1 MRTEEYIPKRVK
13 ELCSKHKVSKYRLA
27 QLTDM
32 SQTALGNIIKK
43 ESIPTIPT
51 LERICDAFGIS
62 LAQFFAGDGMRPDL
76 TDEQEEILET
86 WDNLNADERRIFNE
100 LREIFEEIGEAVQL
114 YLIDCFPFFYALS
127 TAEESSEDT

>member
-1 MRTEEYIPKRVK
+1 MRTEDYIPKRVK

-32 SQTALGNIIKK
+32 SQTALGNIIKQ

-86 WDNLNADERRIFNE
+86 WDNLSADERRILVNFV
-100 LREIFEEIGEAVQL
+100 R
-114 YLIDCFPFFYALS
+114 ALKK
-127 TAEESSEDT
+127 

>member
-1 MRTEEYIPKRVK
+1 
-13 ELCSKHKVSKYRLA
+13 
-27 QLTDM
+27 M

-86 WDNLNADERRIFNE
+86 WDNLNTDERRILMNFVRS
-100 LREIFEEIGEAVQL
+100 LKK
-114 YLIDCFPFFYALS
+114 
-127 TAEESSEDT
+127 

>member
-1 MRTEEYIPKRVK
+1 MRTEDYIPKRVK
-13 ELCSKHKVSKYRLA
+13 ELCSKLKVSKYRLA

-86 WDNLNADERRIFNE
+86 WDNLNADERRILMNFVRS
-100 LREIFEEIGEAVQL
+100 LKK
-114 YLIDCFPFFYALS
+114 
-127 TAEESSEDT
+127 

>member
-1 MRTEEYIPKRVK
+1 MRTEDYIPKRVK

-32 SQTALGNIIKK
+32 SQTALGNIIKQ

-86 WDNLNADERRIFNE
+86 WDNLNADERRILMILSILVDTFISKIS
-100 LREIFEEIGEAVQL
+100 LPMQPVPEIRSISGA
-114 YLIDCFPFFYALS
+114 
-127 TAEESSEDT
+127 

>member
-1 MRTEEYIPKRVK
+1 MALIFILVCGSNKCIAEQKRGVIYLRTEDYIPKRVK

-86 WDNLNADERRIFNE
+86 WDNLNADERRILMNFVRS
-100 LREIFEEIGEAVQL
+100 LKK
-114 YLIDCFPFFYALS
+114 
-127 TAEESSEDT
+127 

>member
-32 SQTALGNIIKK
+32 SQTALANIMNKK
-43 ESIPTIPT
+43 SIPTVPT

-62 LAQFFAGDGMRPDL
+62 IAQFFAGDGMRPDL
-76 TDEQEEILET
+76 TDEQGELLEICLKKEVLLGLLMEQNQEKC
-86 WDNLNADERRIFNE
+86 WF
-100 LREIFEEIGEAVQL
+100 
-114 YLIDCFPFFYALS
+114 S
-127 TAEESSEDT
+127 

>member
-51 LERICDAFGIS
+51 LERICDAFGIT
-62 LAQFFAGDGMRPDL
+62 LTEFFSVVESG
-76 TDEQEEILET
+76 
-86 WDNLNADERRIFNE
+86 ER
-100 LREIFEEIGEAVQL
+100 EAVVLTHEQAEML
-114 YLIDCFPFFYALS
+114 EKWSALRPEQKEAVVHLLS
-127 TAEESSEDT
+127 TMP

>member
-1 MRTEEYIPKRVK
+1 MRTEDYIPKRVK
-13 ELCSKHKVSKYRLA
+13 ELCNKHKVSKYRLA

-86 WDNLNADERRIFNE
+86 WDNLNADERRILMNFVRT
-100 LREIFEEIGEAVQL
+100 LKK
-114 YLIDCFPFFYALS
+114 
-127 TAEESSEDT
+127 

>member
-1 MRTEEYIPKRVK
+1 MRTEDYIPKRVK

-62 LAQFFAGDGMRPDL
+62 
-76 TDEQEEILET
+76 
-86 WDNLNADERRIFNE
+86 WDNLNADERRILMNFVKS
-100 LREIFEEIGEAVQL
+100 LKK
-114 YLIDCFPFFYALS
+114 
-127 TAEESSEDT
+127 

>member
-32 SQTALGNIIKK
+32 SQTALANIMNKK
-43 ESIPTIPT
+43 SIPTVPT

-62 LAQFFAGDGMRPDL
+62 IAQFFAGEGRRPDL
-76 TDEQEEILET
+76 SKEQREIIET
-86 WDNLNADERRIFNE
+86 WDELGREERRI
-100 LREIFEEIGEAVQL
+100 
-114 YLIDCFPFFYALS
+114 LIQFVRSLKNK
-127 TAEESSEDT
+127 

>member
-32 SQTALGNIIKK
+32 SQTALANIMNKK
-43 ESIPTIPT
+43 SIPTVPT

-62 LAQFFAGDGMRPDL
+62 IAQFFAGDGML
-76 TDEQEEILET
+76 ITGT
-86 WDNLNADERRIFNE
+86 RRYKNDGNKVNQGSVMIQN
-100 LREIFEEIGEAVQL
+100 
-114 YLIDCFPFFYALS
+114 
-127 TAEESSEDT
+127 

>member
-32 SQTALGNIIKK
+32 SQTALANIMNKK
-43 ESIPTIPT
+43 SIPTVPT

-62 LAQFFAGDGMRPDL
+62 IAQFFAGDGMRPDL
-76 TDEQEEILET
+76 TDEQGELLEI
-86 WDNLNADERRIFNE
+86 WDDLNADE
-100 LREIFEEIGEAVQL
+100 LRKDAEEVRGSS
-114 YLIDCFPFFYALS
+114 LIVSDKTGFPFSMHSY
-127 TAEESSEDT
+127 DHGK

>member
-1 MRTEEYIPKRVK
+1 MRTEDYIPKRVK
-13 ELCSKHKVSKYRLA
+13 ELCSKHKVSKSRLA

-32 SQTALGNIIKK
+32 SQTALGNIIKQ

-62 LAQFFAGDGMRPDL
+62 LAQFFSGDGMRPDL

-86 WDNLNADERRIFNE
+86 WDNLNADERRILMNFVRS
-100 LREIFEEIGEAVQL
+100 LKK
-114 YLIDCFPFFYALS
+114 
-127 TAEESSEDT
+127 

>member
-1 MRTEEYIPKRVK
+1 MRTEDYIPKRVK

-86 WDNLNADERRIFNE
+86 WDNLNADERRILMNFMRS
-100 LREIFEEIGEAVQL
+100 LKK
-114 YLIDCFPFFYALS
+114 
-127 TAEESSEDT
+127 

>member
-32 SQTALGNIIKK
+32 SQTALANIMNKK
-43 ESIPTIPT
+43 SIPTVPT

-62 LAQFFAGDGMRPDL
+62 IAQFFAGDGMRPDL
-76 TDEQEEILET
+76 TDEQGELLEI
-86 WDNLNADERRIFNE
+86 WDDLNADERKNTDE
-100 LREIFEEIGEAVQL
+100 LRKDAEKVRGSS
-114 YLIDCFPFFYALS
+114 LIVSDKAGFPFS
-127 TAEESSEDT
+127 MHSCDHGK

>member
-1 MRTEEYIPKRVK
+1 MRTEDYIPKRVK

-62 LAQFFAGDGMRPDL
+62 LAQFFCRGRHETRSDRRAGRD
-76 TDEQEEILET
+76 
-86 WDNLNADERRIFNE
+86 
-100 LREIFEEIGEAVQL
+100 IGNMG
-114 YLIDCFPFFYALS
+114 
-127 TAEESSEDT
+127 

>member
-1 MRTEEYIPKRVK
+1 MRTEDYIPKGVK
-13 ELCSKHKVSKYRLA
+13 ELCSKHKVSEYRLA

-51 LERICDAFGIS
+51 LERFCDAFGIS

-86 WDNLNADERRIFNE
+86 WDNLNTDERRILMNFVRS
-100 LREIFEEIGEAVQL
+100 LKK
-114 YLIDCFPFFYALS
+114 
-127 TAEESSEDT
+127 

>member
-1 MRTEEYIPKRVK
+1 MRTEAYILKRVK
-13 ELCSKHKVSKYRLA
+13 GLCSKQKVSKYRLA

-86 WDNLNADERRIFNE
+86 WDNLNADERRILMNFVRS
-100 LREIFEEIGEAVQL
+100 LKK
-114 YLIDCFPFFYALS
+114 
-127 TAEESSEDT
+127 

>member
-1 MRTEEYIPKRVK
+1 MRTEDYIPKRVK

-43 ESIPTIPT
+43 
-51 LERICDAFGIS
+51 DAFGIS

-86 WDNLNADERRIFNE
+86 WDNLNADERRILMNFVRS
-100 LREIFEEIGEAVQL
+100 LKK
-114 YLIDCFPFFYALS
+114 
-127 TAEESSEDT
+127 